1 MSLIERNIDE
11 IKRLC
16 HLYAVTQLSVF
27 GSVLTD
33 RFDEESDVDF
43 VVSFGD
49 VSVEDYADNY
59 LRLSADLGRLLGR
72 DIDLVED
79 KAIRNPVFRA
89 NVDRTKVQIYG
100 RV

>member
-72 DIDLVED
+72 DIDLIED